1 MEGKALLE
9 SFVFVNCPGIVYSAL
24 IIRKGGG
31 GSLHDYRGML

>member
-24 IIRKGGG
+24 IIRRGG